1 MMSLVPLLSEDLLA
15 QVDQAALS
23 RGKGAYGRV
32 LNTWAAIGNSE
43 GLFSAYLPFVVQVN
57 ANSSVGRIKEPLGV
71 RVAVLNHCRYTASP
85 RCASAISKGI
95 AVADFVADALGDW
108 SRFDERVHMYLQF
121 ADRKC
126 VELGKSVY
134 RRVN

>member
-1 MMSLVPLLSEDLLA
+1 MMSLVPLLSEDLFA

-57 ANSSVGRIKEPLGV
+57 ANSSVGRIKELLGV
-71 RVAVLNHCRYTASP
+71 RVAVLNHCRYTASH

-95 AVADFVADALGDW
+95 SVADLVAVARGDW
-108 SRFDERVHMYLQF
+108 S
-121 ADRKC
+121 DRKSTR
-126 VELGKSVY
+126 LNSSH
-134 RRVN
+134 